1 MGLFDFFE
9 KKRENKRKRE
19 LVREA
24 KEKLPELIKL
34 RNKKYPKEWY
44 KPKSVEC
51 EDGETRELLY
61 DDWGIISCDCGKVKV
76 EEIIPKEKNVNSYS
90 KTIGLDFAMGNFP
103 RPFNKEIEKSK
114 MFNSKGKKLNTKE
127 IIALWDRARKE
138 RDEFNDLRSEIDRL
152 ETILGEKF
160 PRTKIRFNYKS
171 PRSRNLKMIN
181 DSCFENREGFS
192 GLIDG
197 VEYFDGCKE
206 PITQEK
212 TYYENGELKEE
223 YHVNKNGKWH
233 GSYKLYYPNKQLKV
247 ELSYTNGIQDDG
259 EIISYHDNGKIS
271 RKATLLNGNF
281 HSVYQEWYSNGN
293 FKKLGTYLPS
303 GKEIIVDERDENGN
317 SKEKATE
324 ENILDNQNIIED
336 VDEKNPPKLIDQ
348 ERQVLKH
355 EIMTKG
361 LFMFENS
368 SGDYIEVFGQRHTL
382 FLEYQFWSDEYND
395 WVEGDRE
402 EVDSFH
408 LTEYEDGY
416 SFCEDELC
424 KFFNI
429 DESPEWDSNGVSF
442 DWCGIDDDDDNDE
455 RKKKWNEYKNKF
467 PKIDSIEKFN
477 IENIDKKN
485 KEEVSLKETQQ
496 QNIIE
501 MQTEPELTKEMIECI
516 KTVII
521 PRCIRWGINSSE
533 EYIKANEEYEVDN
546 VDLFQDLW
554 GMDFFS
560 NTDEVLKINRNDF
573 ADEDE
578 YQEERERR
586 FEEEFGVGE
595 DQMTINLGMDYLE
608 DNEW

>member
-9 KKRENKRKRE
+9 KKREDKRKRE

-76 EEIIPKEKNVNSYS
+76 EEIIPKEKIVNSYS
-90 KTIGLDFAMGNFP
+90 KTIGLQTFGLQTLTAKQH

-138 RDEFNDLRSEIDRL
+138 EDEFNDLRSEIDRL

-160 PRTKIRFNYKS
+160 PRTKIRFNDKI
-171 PRSRNLKMIN
+171 PRSRNLKIIN
-181 DSCFENREGFS
+181 DSCFENRKGFS

-233 GSYKLYYPNKQLKV
+233 GSYKLYHPNKQLKV

-303 GKEIIVDERDENGN
+303 GKEIIVSEQDENGN
-317 SKEKATE
+317 LKEKAPE
-324 ENILDNQNIIED
+324 ENILDNQTLIEKDKTKDKNVELNIDEVKINITIDKFEDIPTEFESWTDDDGTHNIELGSDLD
-336 VDEKNPPKLIDQ
+336 VAYDFLDKITDKKLEVRCDFWGNDDEFGEIGIEEVMYLNCECPLD
-348 ERQVLKH
+348 LKKYYNG
-355 EIMTKG
+355 EFFIRLRG
-361 LFMFENS
+361 NL
-368 SGDYIEVFGQRHTL
+368 
-382 FLEYQFWSDEYND
+382 LETDSDEYKKI
-395 WVEGDRE
+395 V
-402 EVDSFH
+402 
-408 LTEYEDGY
+408 
-416 SFCEDELC
+416 CDELIEYAEIT
-424 KFFNI
+424 NR
-429 DESPEWDSNGVSF
+429 GVY
-442 DWCGIDDDDDNDE
+442 CEIQ
-455 RKKKWNEYKNKF
+455 K
-467 PKIDSIEKFN
+467 
-477 IENIDKKN
+477 
-485 KEEVSLKETQQ
+485 

>member
-44 KPKSVEC
+44 EPKSVEC

-76 EEIIPKEKNVNSYS
+76 EEIIPKEKIVYIKTTN
-90 KTIGLDFAMGNFP
+90 TIGLQTFAIENLP
-103 RPFNKEIEKSK
+103 RSFNKEIEKSK

-138 RDEFNDLRSEIDRL
+138 EDEFNDLRSEIDRL

-160 PRTKIRFNYKS
+160 PRTKIRFNEKI
-171 PRSRNLKMIN
+171 PRSRNLKIIN
-181 DSCFENREGFS
+181 DSCFENKEGFS

-233 GSYKLYYPNKQLKV
+233 GSYKLYHPNKQLKV

-293 FKKLGTYLPS
+293 FKKLGNYLPN
-303 GKEIIVDERDENGN
+303 GKEIVVSEGYENGN
-317 SKEKATE
+317 LKEKAPE
-324 ENILDNQNIIED
+324 ENILDN
-336 VDEKNPPKLIDQ
+336 
-348 ERQVLKH
+348 
-355 EIMTKG
+355 
-361 LFMFENS
+361 
-368 SGDYIEVFGQRHTL
+368 
-382 FLEYQFWSDEYND
+382 
-395 WVEGDRE
+395 
-402 EVDSFH
+402 
-408 LTEYEDGY
+408 
-416 SFCEDELC
+416 
-424 KFFNI
+424 
-429 DESPEWDSNGVSF
+429 
-442 DWCGIDDDDDNDE
+442 
-455 RKKKWNEYKNKF
+455 
-467 PKIDSIEKFN
+467 
-477 IENIDKKN
+477 
-485 KEEVSLKETQQ
+485 

-533 EYIKANEEYEVDN
+533 EYIKANEDYEVDN

-554 GMDFFS
+554 GMEFFS
-560 NTDEVLKINRNDF
+560 NTDEILKINRNNF